1 MGGVCLLSLVES
13 ARLSLKVTTSNEC
26 ESLQQTLSS
35 SLLLLFVEGF
45 FFLFLFF
52 LFPPLQQRQGTHMWA
67 STAPSWI
74 LVEVL
79 VFTQLLDQ
87 RRVFLFLVL
96 VFSVFNI
103 NLK

>member
-45 FFLFLFF
+45 FFFFFF
-52 LFPPLQQRQGTHMWA
+52 LRV
-67 STAPSWI
+67 I
-74 LVEVL
+74 L
-79 VFTQLLDQ
+79 LLMHTE
-87 RRVFLFLVL
+87 
-96 VFSVFNI
+96 
-103 NLK
+103 NLCF